1 MTLSAYPVSSLN
13 HQNFGGEKHSL
24 TVFYCGHTVDLN
36 AIWKSYTISP
46 ENTLSSPLQD
56 NCFTFLV
63 SLNLQHP
70 SPLPLNGQHDLI
82 LYEKIRSRQ
91 TQTPWPSTLNS
102 AKLPGCVPHSLL
114 PHFHGR
120 TVPAPSQAIPSR
132 LYLSWNSVVLNVGL
146 ILQNSFS
153 SPFPLHGFH
162 SKQVD

>member
-36 AIWKSYTISP
+36 AIWKSYIISP

-63 SLNLQHP
+63 SWNLQHL

-82 LYEKIRSRQ
+82 LYEKIRSSQ
-91 TQTPWPSTLNS
+91 TQTSWPSTLNS

-114 PHFHGR
+114 P
-120 TVPAPSQAIPSR
+120 TPPAFAAAPASMGG
-132 LYLSWNSVVLNVGL
+132 LSLL
-146 ILQNSFS
+146 HHR
-153 SPFPLHGFH
+153 PFPPDCISPGIL
-162 SKQVD
+162 